1 MADVTI
7 RSEVVMKL
15 TQEEF
20 KLVGLGLAGK
30 LKGRDVQSALKLN
43 VRLLE
48 QQEAFLADAVLRAAG
63 ALKAARTEIDEPV
76 DQLLKPLTA
85 PEGG

>member
-1 MADVTI
+1 M
-7 RSEVVMKL
+7 RSEVTLKL

-30 LKGRDVQSALKLN
+30 LKGQAARDALKLN

-48 QQEAFLADAVLRAAG
+48 QQEAYLEELRNLTAG
-63 ALKAARTEIDEPV
+63 ALVASRAELEEKLAELGRT
-76 DQLLKPLTA
+76 Q
-85 PEGG
+85 PEG